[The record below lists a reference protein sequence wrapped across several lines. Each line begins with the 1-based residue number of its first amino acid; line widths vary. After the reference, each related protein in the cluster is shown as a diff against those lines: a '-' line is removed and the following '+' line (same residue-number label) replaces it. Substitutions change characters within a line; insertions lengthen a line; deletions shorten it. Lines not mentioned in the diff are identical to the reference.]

1 MGRPTQR
8 DSVNTSRR
16 DGVSDHDL
24 AGVEESLAADEF
36 ASEGLMSQH
45 SGDGWP
51 AGSCSDEELEEAWL
65 DDMGGRITA
74 PYRDDRELLRDCVAL
89 TDLRQQLYTRRVR
102 AREWQEEGFVERD
115 HEYESAEEIEIR
127 RLQLRADRLAERVE
141 RKRELAAK
149 QGIRFHLD
157 AFAESYSLS
166 SLELSILLQLLVED
180 LSLIHI

>member
-89 TDLRQQLYTRRVR
+89 TDLRQRRTGSQR
-102 AREWQEEGFVERD
+102 GRCREDCILD
-115 HEYESAEEIEIR
+115 HESRCSPGGYGDLVDPHDWCGNAGFDQGQNPVDDGHAESAGGSMR
-127 RLQLRADRLAERVE
+127 
-141 RKRELAAK
+141 
-149 QGIRFHLD
+149 
-157 AFAESYSLS
+157 Y
-166 SLELSILLQLLVED
+166 
-180 LSLIHI
+180 